1 MSLDG
6 LKLKIYVSVFQFNLC
21 AKNVKNK
28 RRICINVRL
37 KKFWG
42 AIFEIFSLADT

>member
-21 AKNVKNK
+21 AKTVE
-28 RRICINVRL
+28 ISVRL